1 MKVKQQKYEMIAQKP
16 HCENFIPI
24 QTKDFH
30 CLNSDNLRKQNLS
43 NGRFSLTAYQT
54 ARCCSSKIRLK
65 KCLSSQLIE
74 VAKKSLR
81 NTIYD

>member
-30 CLNSDNLRKQNLS
+30 CLNSDNLRKRNLS
-43 NGRFSLTAYQT
+43 NGRFSVTAT
-54 ARCCSSKIRLK
+54 
-65 KCLSSQLIE
+65 
-74 VAKKSLR
+74 VAMELQD
-81 NTIYD
+81 NTYF

>member
-30 CLNSDNLRKQNLS
+30 CLNSDNLKK
-43 NGRFSLTAYQT
+43 T
-54 ARCCSSKIRLK
+54 KPLK
-65 KCLSSQLIE
+65 WE
-74 VAKKSLR
+74 VFRDCYSCYGASD
-81 NTIYD
+81 NTYF